1 MKKKANKAR
10 PREVVVAV
18 ILILIALLYLLPIV
32 WMIAASFQGEGEIFK
47 IPFNWL
53 PIKEGTL
60 NSYRFA
66 LTNGQMLPAFLNSIK
81 VAVCL
86 VVIQVS
92 LSTITGYVM
101 CKYLRT
107 RRSSSL

>member
-1 MKKKANKAR
+1 MKKKANRAR

-18 ILILIALLYLLPIV
+18 ILLLIALLYL
-32 WMIAASFQGEGEIFK
+32 
-47 IPFNWL
+47 L

-81 VAVCL
+81 ASVFWWSFRYRCPRSPATSCASITSGSRTSRL
-86 VVIQVS
+86 FS
-92 LSTITGYVM
+92 L
-101 CKYLRT
+101 
-107 RRSSSL
+107 